1 MYQTAYKTIRKLKY
15 GVQLRT
21 NRTIRRY
28 YRPKVKK
35 YLTEITEAAPRML
48 RSFVNVDKFTQH
60 QFFSPRQYATTDDVN
75 HQGRD
80 YGIGSIRGC

>member
-1 MYQTAYKTIRKLKY
+1 
-15 GVQLRT
+15 
-21 NRTIRRY
+21 
-28 YRPKVKK
+28 
-35 YLTEITEAAPRML
+35 ML